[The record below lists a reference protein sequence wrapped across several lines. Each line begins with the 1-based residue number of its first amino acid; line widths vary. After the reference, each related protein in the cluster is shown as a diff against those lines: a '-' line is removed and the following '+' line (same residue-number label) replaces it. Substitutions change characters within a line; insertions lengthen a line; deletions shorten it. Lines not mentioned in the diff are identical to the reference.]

1 MDEIKNRLTINETIF
16 FENLSKFIDKEL
28 YFYGSIQRP
37 DYIKGKSDI
46 DIDIFTDNESSTIN
60 KLCIFL
66 NIKKSKFKKSFY
78 KIKNS
83 MAYGYKT
90 AYKDDENN
98 IKVEISVYNEKYK
111 NVVLHDHDN
120 CRYLPFYITWA
131 LIIIKFLYYTLG
143 LMPNKMYSRCKR
155 FLMNKGDELK
165 FISVD
170 Y

>member
-1 MDEIKNRLTINETIF
+1 MDEIKKRLTINETIF

-37 DYIKGKSDI
+37 DYVKGKSDI
-46 DIDIFTDNESSTIN
+46 DIDIFTDNESSTIH

-66 NIKKSKFKKSFY
+66 NLKKSDFKKAFY

-83 MAYGYKT
+83 VAYGYKT
-90 AYKDDENN
+90 KYNDEVNN

-111 NVVLHDHDN
+111 NIVLKDHEN
-120 CRYLPFYITWA
+120 CRHLPFYITLA

-143 LMPNKMYSRCKR
+143 IMPNKMYSRCKR
-155 FLMNKGDELK
+155 FLMNTGDELK

>member
-1 MDEIKNRLTINETIF
+1 MDAVKNRLTKNETIF
-16 FENLSKFIDKEL
+16 FENLSQFIDKEL

-37 DYIKGKSDI
+37 DYMKAKSDI

-66 NIKKSKFKKSFY
+66 NIKKSDFKKAFY

-83 MAYGYKT
+83 IAYGYKT
-90 AYKDDENN
+90 KYTDEINN
-98 IKVEISVYNEKYK
+98 INVEIAVYNEKYK
-111 NVVLHDHDN
+111 NLVLYDHDN
-120 CRYLPFYITWA
+120 CRNLPFYVTCL
-131 LIIIKFLYYTLG
+131 LIIIKFLYYNLG
-143 LMPNKMYSRCKR
+143 LISDKIYSRCKR
-155 FLMNKGDELK
+155 FLMNTGDELK